1 MKLYIA
7 VDISDD
13 DVTLQEVTEQC
24 GYDLKHPAVHDIS
37 APELAQYHGEDCL
50 VLRLHL
56 QQPISAAQLLQE
68 AQVLI
73 SHPSVSAVYSGMSK
87 DTRTCDWAPRL

>member
-1 MKLYIA
+1 MKLFIA
-7 VDISDD
+7 VERSDD
-13 DVTLQEVTEQC
+13 DVTLQDVAQQC

-37 APELAQYHGEDCL
+37 APELADYHGEACL

-56 QQPISAAQLLQE
+56 QQPIDATRLLDE

-73 SHPSVSAVYSGMSK
+73 SHPSVAAVRK
-87 DTRTCDWAPRL
+87 LWLEA

>member
-1 MKLYIA
+1 MKLYVA

-13 DVTLQEVTEQC
+13 DVLLEDIVQQC

-37 APELAQYHGEDCL
+37 APEPAEYHGEACL

-56 QQPISAAQLLQE
+56 QQDINPALLLDE
-68 AQVLI
+68 AEVLI
-73 SHPSVSAVYSGMSK
+73 SHPSVSAVRKLWLES
-87 DTRTCDWAPRL
+87 

>member
-1 MKLYIA
+1 MKLYVA

-13 DVTLQEVTEQC
+13 DVTVAEVAEQC

-37 APELAQYHGEDCL
+37 APEPAEYHGESCL
-50 VLRLHL
+50 LLRVHL
-56 QQPISAAQLLQE
+56 LQDISAAELLAE

-73 SHPSVSAVYSGMSK
+73 SHPSVSAARKLWVEG
-87 DTRTCDWAPRL
+87 

>member
-56 QQPISAAQLLQE
+56 QQPIDAVQLLDE
-68 AQVLI
+68 SQVLI
-73 SHPSVSAVYSGMSK
+73 SHPSVAAVRK
-87 DTRTCDWAPRL
+87 LWLEA